1 MSLLAIGL
9 AAALAGGIL
18 LIAFGMAMA
27 VSPRQ
32 TDLLEARLAQFAEA
46 GRAPATLT
54 EVEMSLPLFDRV
66 MRPFLDKI
74 GNRLNRNAGQGS
86 TDALQEKLN
95 LAGRP
100 WGLNAS
106 GFLALRLLS
115 MLLFTAIGLAL
126 SLLGALAM
134 PVFAVVPAGG
144 LILGYLAP
152 QMVVARR
159 IKKRQKEILM
169 ALPSALDLLTISVEA
184 GLSFDAALTRV
195 VDKYNNEF
203 SRELTIMLNE
213 VRLGRPRLEALDD
226 VGRRCKVEE
235 LSNFIQ
241 AIIQSEQL
249 GVGVANVLRIQSEEI
264 RRKRRQRAEEQGQKA
279 PLKMLFPMVGCI
291 FPTLFIVLLGPA
303 VIEVAHQ
310 FGSGGGG

>member
-1 MSLLAIGL
+1 VSPLAI
-9 AAALAGGIL
+9 AAAAGLAGGIL
-18 LIAFGMAMA
+18 LIAFGLAMS

-32 TDLLEARLAQFAEA
+32 GDLLEARLAQFAEA
-46 GRAPATLT
+46 GRAPANLT
-54 EVEMSLPLFDRV
+54 EVEMSLPFFDRV
-66 MRPFLDKI
+66 VRPFLDKI
-74 GNRLNRNAGQGS
+74 GNRLNRNQGQGS
-86 TDALQEKLN
+86 ADALQEKLN

-100 WGLNAS
+100 WGLTAS

-115 MLLFTAIGLAL
+115 MLLFTAVFLSLAL
-126 SLLGALAM
+126 FGALTM
-134 PVFAVVPAGG
+134 PLFAVMPLGG
-144 LILGYLAP
+144 LILGYLLP

-159 IKKRQKEILM
+159 IKKRQKEILL

-310 FGSGGGG
+310 FGASG

>member
-310 FGSGGGG
+310 FGSGGGS

>member
-9 AAALAGGIL
+9 AAALGGGIL
-18 LIAFGMAMA
+18 LIAFSLAMR

-32 TDLLEARLAQFAEA
+32 GDLLEARLAQFAEA
-46 GRAPATLT
+46 GRAPVTLA

-66 MRPFLDKI
+66 VRPFLDKV
-74 GNRLNRNAGQGS
+74 GNRLNRNASQGG

-115 MLLFTAIGLAL
+115 MLLFTAVGLAL
-126 SLLGALAM
+126 AVLGALTM
-134 PVFAVVPAGG
+134 PLFAIVPVGG

-159 IKKRQKEILM
+159 IKKRQKEILL

-310 FGSGGGG
+310 FGAGG

>member
-74 GNRLNRNAGQGS
+74 GNRLNKNAGQGS

-159 IKKRQKEILM
+159 IKKRQKEILL

-310 FGSGGGG
+310 FGSGGGS

>member
-1 MSLLAIGL
+1 VSLLAIGL

-18 LIAFGMAMA
+18 LIALSMAMST
-27 VSPRQ
+27 SPRQ
-32 TDLLEARLAQFAEA
+32 GDLLEARLAQFAEA

-66 MRPFLDKI
+66 VRPFLDKV
-74 GNRLNRNAGQGS
+74 GNRLNRNASQGG

-100 WGLNAS
+100 WGLTAS
-106 GFLALRLLS
+106 GFLALRFLA
-115 MLLFTAIGLAL
+115 MLLFTALGLAL
-126 SLLGALAM
+126 ALFGALTM
-134 PVFAVVPAGG
+134 PLFAVVPLGG
-144 LILGYLAP
+144 LILGYLMP

-159 IKKRQKEILM
+159 IKKRQKEILL

-203 SRELTIMLNE
+203 SRELTVMLNE

-310 FGSGGGG
+310 FGAGG

>member
-1 MSLLAIGL
+1 MSPLAIGL
-9 AAALAGGIL
+9 AAAVAAGIL
-18 LIAFGMAMA
+18 LIFVGLAMA

-46 GRAPATLT
+46 GRAPATLA

-66 MRPFLDKI
+66 FRPFLDKV
-74 GNRLNRNAGQGS
+74 GHRLNRNAGQGS

-100 WGLNAS
+100 WGLSAS

-126 SLLGALAM
+126 ALFGALTM
-134 PVFAVVPAGG
+134 PLLVVVPAGG
-144 LILGYLAP
+144 LILGYLGP

-159 IKKRQKEILM
+159 IKKRQKEILL
-169 ALPSALDLLTISVEA
+169 ALPSALDLLTISVEP

-213 VRLGRPRLEALDD
+213 V
-226 VGRRCKVEE
+226 
-235 LSNFIQ
+235 
-241 AIIQSEQL
+241 
-249 GVGVANVLRIQSEEI
+249 
-264 RRKRRQRAEEQGQKA
+264 
-279 PLKMLFPMVGCI
+279 
-291 FPTLFIVLLGPA
+291 
-303 VIEVAHQ
+303 
-310 FGSGGGG
+310 

>member
-9 AAALAGGIL
+9 AVAVAGGIM
-18 LIAFGMAMA
+18 LIAFGLAMS

-32 TDLLEARLAQFAEA
+32 GDLLEARLAQFAEA
-46 GRAPATLT
+46 GRAPTTLA
-54 EVEMSLPLFDRV
+54 EVEMSLPFFDRV
-66 MRPFLDKI
+66 VRPFLDKV
-74 GNRLNRNAGQGS
+74 GHRLNRNAGAGG

-100 WGLNAS
+100 WGLTAS
-106 GFLALRLLS
+106 GFLALRLIC
-115 MLLFTAIGLAL
+115 MLLFTSIGLAL
-126 SLLGALAM
+126 ALFAALTMPLL
-134 PVFAVVPAGG
+134 AVVPAGG
-144 LILGYLAP
+144 LILGYLGP
-152 QMVVARR
+152 QLVVARR
-159 IKKRQKEILM
+159 IKKRQKSILL

-195 VDKYNNEF
+195 VDKYDNEF

-291 FPTLFIVLLGPA
+291 FPTLFIVLPAPA

-310 FGSGGGG
+310 FSAKP

>member
-1 MSLLAIGL
+1 VSLLAIGL
-9 AAALAGGIL
+9 AAAVGGGIL
-18 LIAFGMAMA
+18 LIAFGLAMS

-32 TDLLEARLAQFAEA
+32 GDLLEARLAQFAEA
-46 GRAPATLT
+46 GRAPATLA

-66 MRPFLDKI
+66 VRPFLDKI
-74 GNRLNRNAGQGS
+74 GNRLNRNAAQGG

-106 GFLALRLLS
+106 GFLALRLLL
-115 MLLFTAIGLAL
+115 MMLFTAIGFALAL
-126 SLLGALAM
+126 FGALTM
-134 PVFAVVPAGG
+134 PLFAAVPAGG

-159 IKKRQKEILM
+159 IKKRQKEILL

-195 VDKYNNEF
+195 VEKYNNAF
-203 SRELTIMLNE
+203 SRELSIMLNE

-310 FGSGGGG
+310 FGSAH